1 MRPDPAGR
9 HLVTPVLRQYQQRD
23 RAALVSLWARCGL
36 TRPWNDPYR
45 DIDRK
50 LRRDAPN
57 LLVLEDGGQL
67 VGSVMVGYEGH
78 RGWVNYLAVHPGHQ
92 RRGLGRLLMDEA
104 ERRLRELGCAKVSL
118 QIRTSNEAAVEF
130 YRRIGYTFDDVISM
144 GRRLEEDGVRPDP
157 AGGRS

>member
-1 MRPDPAGR
+1 
-9 HLVTPVLRQYQQRD
+9 VLRQYQPRD
-23 RAALVSLWARCGL
+23 RAALVSLWSRCGL

-50 LRRDAPN
+50 LTRDAPN
-57 LLVLEDGGQL
+57 LLVLEDGDKL

-92 RRGLGRLLMDEA
+92 RRGLGRVLMDEA
-104 ERRLRELGCAKVSL
+104 ERRLRELGCAKVNL

-130 YRRIGYTFDDVISM
+130 YRHIGYTVDDVVSM
-144 GRRLEEDGVRPDP
+144 GRRLEDDGARPNP
-157 AGGRS
+157 APGLW

>member
-1 MRPDPAGR
+1 
-9 HLVTPVLRQYQQRD
+9 VTPVLRPYQPRD
-23 RAALVSLWARCGL
+23 RAALVSLWSRCGL

-50 LRRDAPN
+50 LTRDAPN
-57 LLVLEDGGQL
+57 LLVLEDGDKL

-92 RRGLGRLLMDEA
+92 RRGLGRVLMDEA
-104 ERRLRELGCAKVSL
+104 ERRLRELGCAKVNL

-130 YRRIGYTFDDVISM
+130 YRHIGYTVDDVVSM
-144 GRRLEEDGVRPDP
+144 GRRLEDDGARPDP
-157 AGGRS
+157 AGGLS